1 MFYASRWQTS
11 FSGLPGGGRLARRS
25 AAGPAAPRRQ
35 TCLSL
40 HPAGRIARKIV
51 LPYTVAMAS
60 ATMFLGSATVR
71 AASPTVSAISVQP
84 AAVILPDSRATQ
96 RVLVTGR
103 HGSSSS
109 VESDLTALATYESLD
124 PGVATV
130 TADGIVSPRGSG
142 QATVV
147 VRYDGHESRVPVRV
161 ERFGAKPPVDF
172 RTEVV
177 AALGRGGCNQGAC
190 HGSPQGKGGFRLSL
204 RGFDPELDFMS
215 LTREAAGRRTDV
227 FAPRDSLILAK
238 AMIRLPHQGGRRI
251 QEDDSAYRL
260 LHDWIAQGV
269 RPSPAAVNVT
279 EIVVSPARR
288 YLHSSSPRQQLVVR
302 ARFDNGSVRDI
313 TDLVVFSSSN
323 EADAPVTS
331 RGLVEFRRTA
341 ETVILVRYLE
351 RIVTVPL
358 TYVRSDPSYVA
369 TPPPPVNEVDR
380 RVFDKHGRL
389 QLHCSRLAEDPVFL
403 RRAYL
408 DLIGG
413 LPTPAEAVAF
423 LDSNDPR
430 KRSKLIDTLLERDE
444 FASFWALKWAD
455 IMRGNRESITERGV
469 HNFHRYLVAH
479 FREDRPFDQFARA
492 VLTSRGNTIHSA
504 PANFYR
510 IARTPEDAG
519 ESAAQLF
526 LGVRIQC
533 AKCHNHPFEAL
544 TQKDYY
550 GLAAFFARVRLK
562 GQRFG
567 LDDEVVFLADEGE
580 VTNPMLRKVQPPYA
594 FGKSFE
600 KDNPDDDRRR
610 RLADWLTAS
619 DNPYFARA
627 TANRVWAHLLGRGIV
642 EPIDDF
648 RDSNPPS
655 NPELLD
661 ALAAAFVQS
670 GYRIKPLIRLIMNS
684 QTYQLS
690 AEPPAHISSFGA
702 DPERYFTKAEVKILS
717 AEQILDAIS
726 SATGIPEKFPGYPLG
741 TKAIE
746 IAEGEIPNQFL
757 RAFTKP
763 VRNDACDCA
772 RETEPALNQ
781 VIHLFNNADVL
792 AKIESPSNR
801 LAIAAKA
808 GKTTAELIELVFLA
822 TLSRRPSPK
831 ETTLVLD
838 HIAKTSDRLAGVRD
852 LQHALINANEF
863 LLRH

>member
-1 MFYASRWQTS
+1 MLSRATFLLS
-11 FSGLPGGGRLARRS
+11 V
-25 AAGPAAPRRQ
+25 AAIG
-35 TCLSL
+35 CVS
-40 HPAGRIARKIV
+40 IV
-51 LPYTVAMAS
+51 LAVETAHA
-60 ATMFLGSATVR
+60 GSPPVTG
-71 AASPTVSAISVQP
+71 ISVQP
-84 AAVILPDSRATQ
+84 AEVVLQDSRATQ

-103 HGSSSS
+103 HGASSSL
-109 VESDLTALATYESLD
+109 ESDLTALATYESLD
-124 PGVATV
+124 PAVATV
-130 TADGIVSPRGSG
+130 TGEGIVSPRGSG

-147 VRYDGHESRVPVRV
+147 VRYDAHESRVRVRV
-161 ERFGAKPPVDF
+161 EGFGPKPPVDF

-204 RGFDPELDFMS
+204 RGFDPELDFVS
-215 LTREAAGRRTDV
+215 LTRETAGRRTDV
-227 FAPRDSLILAK
+227 FAARESLILQK
-238 AMIRLPHQGGRRI
+238 ATIRLPHQGGRRF
-251 QEDDSAYRL
+251 QEGDSAYRV
-260 LHDWIAQGV
+260 LHDWIVQGV
-269 RPSPAAVNVT
+269 RPSPAVVKLT
-279 EIVVSPARR
+279 EVEVSPARR

-302 ARFDNGSVRDI
+302 ARFDNGLVRDI
-313 TDLVVFSSSN
+313 TDLAVFSSSN

-331 RGLVEFRRTA
+331 GGLVEFHRTA
-341 ETVILVRYLE
+341 EAGILVRYLE
-351 RIVTVPL
+351 TIVTVPL

-369 TPPPPVNEVDR
+369 TPPAPVNEVDR
-380 RVFDKHGRL
+380 RVFDKHRRL
-389 QLHCSRLAEDPVFL
+389 QLHCSRIAEDYVFL

-413 LPTPAEAVAF
+413 LPAPDEALAF
-423 LDSNDPR
+423 LDSNDPL
-430 KRSKLIDTLLERDE
+430 KRSKLIDSLLEREE

-455 IMRGNRESITERGV
+455 IMRGNRETITERGV

-479 FREDRPFDQFARA
+479 FREDQPFDQFARA

-504 PANFYR
+504 AANFYR
-510 IARTPEDAG
+510 VARTPEDAG

-533 AKCHNHPFEAL
+533 AKCHNHPFEAM

-580 VTNPMLRKVQPPYA
+580 VTNPTIQKVQPPYA
-594 FGKSFE
+594 FGTSFE
-600 KDNPDDDRRR
+600 KDTPDDDRRR
-610 RLADWLTAS
+610 HLADWLTAS

-670 GYRIKPLIRLIMNS
+670 GYRVKPLIRLIMNS
-684 QTYQLS
+684 RTYQLS
-690 AEPPAHISSFGA
+690 AEPPTHASPFGA

-726 SATGIPEKFPGYPLG
+726 SATGIPEKFPGYPPG

-772 RETEPALNQ
+772 RETEPTLNQ

-792 AKIESPSNR
+792 AKIESPLNR
-801 LAIAAKA
+801 LAVTAKS
-808 GKTTAELIELVFLA
+808 GKTTNELIELVFVS
-822 TLSRRPSPK
+822 TLSRRPSEI
-831 ETTLVLD
+831 ETALALV
-838 HIAKTSDRLAGVRD
+838 HIAKATDRLAGVRD
-852 LQHALINANEF
+852 LQHALINSNEF

>member
-1 MFYASRWQTS
+1 VS
-11 FSGLPGGGRLARRS
+11 
-25 AAGPAAPRRQ
+25 
-35 TCLSL
+35 
-40 HPAGRIARKIV
+40 I
-51 LPYTVAMAS
+51 
-60 ATMFLGSATVR
+60 FLGVVSAH
-71 AASPTVSAISVQP
+71 AGSPTVTAISVQP
-84 AAVILPDSRATQ
+84 AEIVLQGSRATQ
-96 RVLVTGR
+96 RILVTGR
-103 HGSSSS
+103 HGSTSL
-109 VESDLTALATYESLD
+109 ESDLTALATYESLD
-124 PGVATV
+124 PAVATV
-130 TADGIVSPRGSG
+130 TPEGIVSPRGPG
-142 QATVV
+142 QATLV
-147 VRYDGHESRVPVRV
+147 VRYAEHEDRVRVRV
-161 ERFGAKPPVDF
+161 ESFGPKPPVDF

-204 RGFDPELDFMS
+204 RGFDPELDFVTLS
-215 LTREAAGRRTDV
+215 REAAGRRTDV
-227 FAPRDSLILAK
+227 FAPRESLVLKK
-238 AMIRLPHQGGRRI
+238 ATIRLPHQGGRRFY
-251 QEDDSAYRL
+251 EYDSAYRL

-269 RPSPAAVNVT
+269 RPSPAAVNVS
-279 EIVVSPARR
+279 EVEVSPARR

-302 ARFDNGSVRDI
+302 ARFDNGLVRDI
-313 TDLVVFSSSN
+313 TDLAVFSSSN

-351 RIVTVPL
+351 RIMTVPL

-369 TPPPPVNEVDR
+369 TPPTPVNEVDR
-380 RVFDKHGRL
+380 LVFAKHRRL
-389 QLHCSRLAEDPVFL
+389 QLHCSRIAEDHVFL

-413 LPTPAEAVAF
+413 LPTPAEGAAF
-423 LDSNDPR
+423 LDSKDPR
-430 KRSKLIDTLLERDE
+430 KRPKLVDALLERDE

-455 IMRGNRESITERGV
+455 IMRGNRETITERGV

-510 IARTPEDAG
+510 IARTPEDAA

-533 AKCHNHPFEAL
+533 AKCHNHPFEAM

-567 LDDEVVFLADEGE
+567 LDDEVVFLDDEGE
-580 VTNPMLRKVQPPYA
+580 VTNPTLRKVQPPYA

-600 KDNPDDDRRR
+600 GENPDDDRRR
-610 RLADWLTAS
+610 HLADWLTAI

-661 ALAAAFVQS
+661 ALAAAFMHS

-690 AEPPAHISSFGA
+690 GEPPTHASPYGA
-702 DPERYFTKAEVKILS
+702 DPERYFTSAEVKILT

-726 SATGIPEKFPGYPLG
+726 SATGIPERFPGYPPG
-741 TKAIE
+741 TRAIE

-772 RETEPALNQ
+772 RETEPSLNQ
-781 VIHLFNNADVL
+781 VIHLFNNADLL
-792 AKIESPSNR
+792 AKIESPLNR
-801 LAIAAKA
+801 LAVAAKS
-808 GKTTAELIELVFLA
+808 GKTATELIELAFLA
-822 TLSRRPSPK
+822 TLSRRPSEK
-831 ETTLVLD
+831 ETALALD
-838 HIAKTSDRLAGVRD
+838 HIARTADRLAGLRD
-852 LQHALINANEF
+852 LQHALINTNEF

>member
-1 MFYASRWQTS
+1 MVSRKT
-11 FSGLPGGGRLARRS
+11 
-25 AAGPAAPRRQ
+25 
-35 TCLSL
+35 
-40 HPAGRIARKIV
+40 V
-51 LPYTVAMAS
+51 L
-60 ATMFLGSATVR
+60 
-71 AASPTVSAISVQP
+71 VSAVAIGWTSISLAVGTAHAGSPAVIGISVQP
-84 AAVILPDSRATQ
+84 AEVVLQDSRATQ

-103 HGSSSS
+103 HESSTSL
-109 VESDLTALATYESLD
+109 ESDLTALATYESLD
-124 PGVATV
+124 PAVATI
-130 TADGIVSPRGSG
+130 TCEGIVSPRGSG
-142 QATVV
+142 RATVL
-147 VRYDGHESRVPVRV
+147 VRFNGHESRVRVRV
-161 ERFGAKPPVDF
+161 EGFGPKPPVDF

-227 FAPRDSLILAK
+227 FAARESLILQK
-238 AMIRLPHQGGRRI
+238 ATIRLPHQGGRRF
-251 QEDDSAYRL
+251 QEGDSAYRV
-260 LHDWIAQGV
+260 LHDWIVQGV
-269 RPSPAAVNVT
+269 RPSPA
-279 EIVVSPARR
+279 VVKLTGVEVLPARR

-302 ARFDNGSVRDI
+302 ARFDNGLVRDI
-313 TDLVVFSSSN
+313 TDLAVFSSSN

-331 RGLVEFRRTA
+331 GGLVEFHRTA

-351 RIVTVPL
+351 KIVTVPL
-358 TYVRSDPSYVA
+358 TYVRSDPNYVA
-369 TPPPPVNEVDR
+369 TPPAPVNEVDR
-380 RVFDKHGRL
+380 RVFDKHRRL
-389 QLHCSRLAEDPVFL
+389 QLHCSRIAEDHVFL

-413 LPTPAEAVAF
+413 LPAPDEAVEF
-423 LDSNDPR
+423 LDSNDPL
-430 KRSKLIDTLLERDE
+430 KRSKLIDSLLEREE

-455 IMRGNRESITERGV
+455 IMRGNRETITERGV

-479 FREDRPFDQFARA
+479 FRDDRPFDQFARA
-492 VLTSRGNTIHSA
+492 VLTSRGNTIHA
-504 PANFYR
+504 AAANFYR
-510 IARTPEDAG
+510 VARTPEDAG

-580 VTNPMLRKVQPPYA
+580 VTNPTIRKVQPPYA

-600 KDNPDDDRRR
+600 QDTADVDRRR
-610 RLADWLTAS
+610 YLADWLTAS

-684 QTYQLS
+684 RTYQLS
-690 AEPPAHISSFGA
+690 GEPPTHASPFGA

-726 SATGIPEKFPGYPLG
+726 SATGIPEKFPGYPPG

-772 RETEPALNQ
+772 RETEPTLNQ
-781 VIHLFNNADVL
+781 VIHLLNNADVL
-792 AKIESPSNR
+792 AKIESPLNR
-801 LAIAAKA
+801 LTVAAKSA
-808 GKTTAELIELVFLA
+808 KTTSDLIEVIFLS
-822 TLSRRPSPK
+822 TLSRRPSAK
-831 ETTLVLD
+831 ETALALV
-838 HIAKTSDRLAGVRD
+838 HIARATDLLAGVRD
-852 LQHALINANEF
+852 LQHALINSNEF